1 MGAVNFYFIHMNP
14 CLVYF
19 SEEKSIIIKN
29 TFKNYKE
36 KIDAEATLG
45 EVRLFSFSPK
55 STEAYSDILECYMPL
70 MKSPSVLVCY
80 SAFDIAPTNMVAYG
94 RISYALY
101 SNKIKTI
108 YFYNYDPI
116 HDVRTYMD
124 KMFKIFKYTS
134 NPYEKENT
142 NDRKPQS
149 AINKDEFIR
158 DIMKLRLS
166 SPPVR
171 YEDLSKVSGISMST
185 LRKRGRYY
193 DNSNIFG
200 TEINNSQKEYI
211 LEKVRSFYFD
221 SLEKY
226 NTIEE
231 TFYP

>member
-19 SEEKSIIIKN
+19 SEEKSRIIKN
-29 TFKNYKE
+29 TFECYKE
-36 KIDAEATLG
+36 KIDKKATLG

-55 STEAYSDILECYMPL
+55 SNELYSDILECYMPF

-80 SAFDIAPTNMVAYG
+80 SAFDIAPSNRAAYG
-94 RISYALY
+94 RISFALN
-101 SNKIKTI
+101 SNKIKTM
-108 YFYNYDPI
+108 YFHNYDPKN
-116 HDVRTYMD
+116 DVRTYMD
-124 KMFKIFKYTS
+124 KILNVFKYSTDS
-134 NPYEKENT
+134 LEKTRVRGET
-142 NDRKPQS
+142 PQS
-149 AINKDEFIR
+149 ALHNSELIN
-158 DIMKLRLS
+158 DILELRLS

-171 YEDLSKVSGISMST
+171 YEDLSKVSGISIST
-185 LRKRGRYY
+185 LRKKGRFY
-193 DNSNIFG
+193 DNSNSIG
-200 TEINNSQKEYI
+200 EKINNSQKEYI